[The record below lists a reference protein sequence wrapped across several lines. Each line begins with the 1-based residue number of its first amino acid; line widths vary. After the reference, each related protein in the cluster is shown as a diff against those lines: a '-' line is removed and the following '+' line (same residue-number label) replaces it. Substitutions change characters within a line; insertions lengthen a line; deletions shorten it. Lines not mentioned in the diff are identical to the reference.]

1 MKYLFVF
8 LVALFL
14 CRKTKFESN
23 ILKKINSFYYK
34 DSTLAKKVFDD
45 CGACLEYTVKLPL

>member
-34 DSTLAKKVFDD
+34 DSTLTKKVFDD